1 MGSILSRAQRM
12 ANQFLAWWLGEL
24 VACVPAPLRNAFN
37 RTQQMLVVRM
47 TADGAEFRH
56 GKGDTWRELG
66 RADPSAADPH
76 TVTAHVASL
85 LRSIK
90 PGAVSVTLLL
100 PRPLILRHLVNL
112 PLAAAEN
119 LREVL
124 SFEMDRHTPFKAE
137 QVYFDYRL
145 VDTDTEAKRIGVD
158 LAAVPRSVADPVIA
172 MLAAWNLSPHKVGF
186 AEDDAG
192 GGGAPFNLLPAA
204 PAETRGT
211 SWQWATRALL
221 LAVVALLAAA
231 IYLPVAEQSRVLAA
245 VEDSLAQARIEATE
259 ADRLKKT
266 LASMVQRNRFLID
279 RKSARL
285 TVTELLHE
293 VTRLLP
299 DDTWII
305 RARLQGDKLTLSG
318 YSATASALI
327 ASLEGSDGLAQ
338 VRFSSPVTLDRRVG
352 VERFDL
358 SAVVLPRGG
367 G

>member
-1 MGSILSRAQRM
+1 M
-12 ANQFLAWWLGEL
+12 AHGFLAWWLAEL
-24 VACVPAPLRNAFN
+24 AACVPARLRNVYN
-37 RTQQMLVVRM
+37 RKPQVLEVQM
-47 TADGAEFRH
+47 TAEGVAFRH
-56 GKGDTWRELG
+56 GKGGTWRDLG
-66 RADPSAADPH
+66 RADPSAADPD
-76 TVTAHVASL
+76 TVTLQVASL
-85 LRSIK
+85 LRTIK
-90 PGAVSVTLLL
+90 LGAVSVTLLL
-100 PRPLILRHLVNL
+100 PRPLILRHLVEL

-124 SFEMDRHTPFKAE
+124 SFEMDRHSPFKAE

-145 VDTDTEAKRIGVD
+145 VDTDAEAKRIGVD
-158 LAAVPRSVADPVIA
+158 LAVVPRSAADPVIA
-172 MLAAWNLSPHKVGF
+172 MLAAWNLRPDKVGF
-186 AEDDAG
+186 AEDMHGD
-192 GGGAPFNLLPAA
+192 GAPFNLLPAA

-211 SWQWATRALL
+211 SWQWATRILL

-231 IYLPVAEQSRVLAA
+231 VYVPVAEQTRVLAA
-245 VEDSLAQARIEATE
+245 VEGRLAQARIAAAE
-259 ADRLKKT
+259 ADRLKKR
-266 LASMVQRNRFLID
+266 LARMVERNRFLID
-279 RKSARL
+279 RKSARR

-327 ASLEGSDGLAQ
+327 ASLEGSAGLAQ
-338 VRFSSPVTLDRRVG
+338 VRFSSPVTLDRRIG

>member
-1 MGSILSRAQRM
+1 MGSFLSRAQRM
-12 ANQFLAWWLGEL
+12 AGQFLAWWLGEL
-24 VACVPAPLRNAFN
+24 VACVPASLRNAFN

-66 RADPSAADPH
+66 RADPSAADPD

-172 MLAAWNLSPHKVGF
+172 MLAAWNLSPQKVGF
-186 AEDDAG
+186 AEDDDAD
-192 GGGAPFNLLPAA
+192 GGAPFNLLPAA

-211 SWQWATRALL
+211 SWQWATRVLL

-259 ADRLKKT
+259 ADRLKKR
-266 LASMVQRNRFLID
+266 LASMVERNRFLID

>member
-1 MGSILSRAQRM
+1 MGSFLSRARRV
-12 ANQFLAWWLGEL
+12 AHGFLAWWLAEL
-24 VACVPAPLRNAFN
+24 VACVPARLRNAFN
-37 RTQQMLVVRM
+37 RKLQVLVVQM
-47 TADGAEFRH
+47 TADGAVFRH
-56 GKGDTWRELG
+56 GKGGTWRDLG
-66 RADPSAADPH
+66 RVDPAATDPY
-76 TVTAHVASL
+76 TVTAQVASL

-90 PGAVSVTLLL
+90 LGAVSVTLLL
-100 PRPLILRHLVNL
+100 PRPLILRHLVEL

-124 SFEMDRHTPFKAE
+124 SFEMDRHSPFKAE

-158 LAAVPRSVADPVIA
+158 LAVVPRSVADPVIA
-172 MLAAWNLSPHKVGF
+172 MLAAWNLRPDKVGF
-186 AEDDAG
+186 AEDEQGDG
-192 GGGAPFNLLPAA
+192 TPFNLLPAA
-204 PAETRGT
+204 PADDRGT
-211 SWQWATRALL
+211 SWQWATRFLL
-221 LAVVALLAAA
+221 LAVIAVIAAA
-231 IYLPVAEQSRVLAA
+231 IYVPVAEQTRVLAA
-245 VEDSLAQARIEATE
+245 VEGRMAQARIEAAA
-259 ADRLKKT
+259 ADRLKKR
-266 LASMVQRNRFLID
+266 LARMVDRNRFLID

-293 VTRLLP
+293 ITRLLP

-327 ASLEGSDGLAQ
+327 ASLEGSAGLAQ

-358 SAVVLPRGG
+358 SAVVLPRDGG
-367 G
+367 

>member
-1 MGSILSRAQRM
+1 MGSFLSRAQRM
-12 ANQFLAWWLGEL
+12 AGLFLAWWLGEL
-24 VACVPAPLRNAFN
+24 VACVPASLRNAFN

-66 RADPSAADPH
+66 RADPSAADPD
-76 TVTAHVASL
+76 TVTAQVASL

-192 GGGAPFNLLPAA
+192 GGAPFNLLPAA

-211 SWQWATRALL
+211 SWQWATRILL

-266 LASMVQRNRFLID
+266 LASMVDRNRFLID

-327 ASLEGSDGLAQ
+327 ASLEGSAGLAQ

>member
-1 MGSILSRAQRM
+1 M
-12 ANQFLAWWLGEL
+12 AHGFLAWWLAEL
-24 VACVPAPLRNAFN
+24 AACVPARLRNAYN
-37 RTQQMLVVRM
+37 RKLQVLVVQM
-47 TADGAEFRH
+47 TAEGAAFRH
-56 GKGDTWRELG
+56 GKGGTWRDLG
-66 RADPSAADPH
+66 RADPSAAGPD
-76 TVTAHVASL
+76 TVTAQVASL
-85 LRSIK
+85 LRTIK
-90 PGAVSVTLLL
+90 LGAVSVTLLL
-100 PRPLILRHLVNL
+100 PRPLILRHLVEL

-145 VDTDTEAKRIGVD
+145 VDTDTEAKRISVD
-158 LAAVPRSVADPVIA
+158 LAVVPRSVADPVIT
-172 MLAAWNLSPHKVGF
+172 MLAAWNLRPDKVGF
-186 AEDDAG
+186 DEDDA

-211 SWQWATRALL
+211 SWQWATRFLL
-221 LAVVALLAAA
+221 LAVIALLAAA
-231 IYLPVAEQSRVLAA
+231 VYVPVVEQTRVLAA
-245 VEDSLAQARIEATE
+245 VEGRLAQARIAAVE
-259 ADRLKKT
+259 ADRLKKR
-266 LASMVQRNRFLID
+266 LARMVERNRFLID
-279 RKSARL
+279 RKSTRL

-293 VTRLLP
+293 ITRLLP

-327 ASLEGSDGLAQ
+327 ASLEGSAGLAQ